1 MSSPQ
6 IARKR
11 TNKPL
16 VSGKVSENGAI
27 SKKEKRF
34 VLDLNLGSAPKMD
47 SRVRRTRNQLG
58 DAIIALM
65 QEQPFDSI
73 TVQQILDRA
82 GVQRSTF
89 YSHFSDK
96 NDLFFS
102 DAEDFFELMSTFLT
116 RSGDKSDRV
125 APVREFFAHVADVQ
139 PFLKSLIESGKFH
152 DILDLAHGHFAR
164 SIEDRLAAMPATRG
178 LSSTARAARAHG
190 LAGAFLSIMTWWLN
204 HKMPA
209 SPQQMDDLFHL
220 IAWRG
225 VASQTALPVSAP
237 SHLKKT
243 SKTA

>member
-11 TNKPL
+11 TNKPP
-16 VSGKVSENGAI
+16 VSENGAGPA
-27 SKKEKRF
+27 KEKRV
-34 VLDLNLGSAPKMD
+34 VLDLNIGPMPKMD

-58 DAIIALM
+58 DALIALM

-73 TVQQILDRA
+73 TVQQVLDRA
-82 GVQRSTF
+82 QVQRSTF

-102 DAEDFFELMSTFLT
+102 DAEDFFELMSTFLS
-116 RSGDKSDRV
+116 RSGDKSNRV

-139 PFLKSLIESGKFH
+139 PFLKSLIEAGKFR
-152 DILDLAHGHFAR
+152 DILDLAQGYFAR
-164 SIEDRLAAMPATRG
+164 SIEDRLAAIPATRG
-178 LSSTARAARAHG
+178 LSITARAARAHA
-190 LAGAFLSIMTWWLN
+190 LAGAYLSLMTWWLN

-209 SPQQMDDLFHL
+209 SPQQMDDLFHQ
-220 IAWRG
+220 IAWHG
-225 VASQTALPVSAP
+225 VAPQMALPHSSA
-237 SHLKKT
+237 SRLKKT